1 MRSIVIRLTFW
12 LISTSLVSVA
22 VLVAWARS
30 RPAEPMPGPAATASS
45 SAATPEPGPLAAE
58 TWALQCASCHGAG
71 ESRGRSIPSLHGF
84 AVELLESA
92 GGRRYLVDLLL
103 DGRVRRV
110 VGGEVSFVPSH
121 PDYARLS
128 DEELAAVLNHMLTSW
143 GNAELLPERERPYTA
158 DEIASRRP
166 APTD

>member
-1 MRSIVIRLTFW
+1 MRSTRTRLAFW
-12 LISTSLVSVA
+12 LVGTSFVLVA

-30 RPAEPMPGPAATASS
+30 RPASPTAEPAATTS
-45 SAATPEPGPLAAE
+45 SAAAAPEPGPLAAE
-58 TWALQCASCHGAG
+58 TWALHCASCHGAG

-92 GGRRYLVDLLL
+92 SGRRYLADFLL
-103 DGRVRRV
+103 DGRVRRL

-121 PDYARLS
+121 PDFANLS

-143 GNAELLPERERPYTA
+143 GNAELLPERERPFTA

-166 APTD
+166 APAD